1 MRYRNV
7 GQSGLKVSEIAI
19 GTMLFGS
26 QADEATSRRIVDK
39 ARDQGVNFID
49 GAEVYVGGVA
59 EEIIGRA
66 VAHDRDNWVIATKIS
81 PAAKN
86 HVPGLSRKGI
96 VRAVEGS
103 LKRLNTDYID
113 IYYPHR
119 EDLNVPIEETLLAL
133 GDLIAQDKI
142 RYYGISNHQSWKLAE
157 FSRLADQHGLPRP
170 VTAQLCYN
178 LTDRRPEKEHFHIT
192 DYYGIGNVIYSSL
205 ARGVLTGKYDPDAPP
220 PAGTR
225 AGRADKKL
233 FQTEWRPES
242 LDIAQTLRTHAEQR
256 GITAA
261 EFAFAWVLNNA
272 SVSSVIAGPRTEEQW
287 DSYIRALEFRL
298 TAEDEALVDRLVK
311 PGYASTHGY
320 ADPADTGPLRRLV
333 ELAPSAPVAP
343 VTHEQRN
350 PEPALS

>member
-7 GQSGLKVSEIAI
+7 GRNGLKVSEIAI

-26 QADEATSRRIVDK
+26 HADEATSLRIIAK
-39 ARDQGVNFID
+39 AREQGVNFID
-49 GAEVYVGGVA
+49 GAEVYVGGTA

-66 VAHDRDNWVIATKIS
+66 IASDRDKWVIGTKVS
-81 PAAKN
+81 PRPSDTPQ
-86 HVPGLSRKGI
+86 PGLSRKGI
-96 VRAVEGS
+96 IRAVEGS

-119 EDLNVPIEETLLAL
+119 EDLNVPIEETVRAL
-133 GDLIAQDKI
+133 GDLVQQGKI
-142 RYYGISNHQSWKLAE
+142 RYYGVSNHQSWKLAE
-157 FSRLADQHGLPRP
+157 YVRLADQAGLPRP

-178 LTDRRPEKEHFHIT
+178 LTDRRPEKDHFHIT
-192 DYYGIGNVIYSSL
+192 DHYGLGNVVYSSL

-242 LDIAQTLRTHAEQR
+242 LDIAQTLRDHAQAR
-256 GITAA
+256 GVTAA

-272 SVSSVIAGPRTEEQW
+272 SISAVIAGPRTEEQW
-287 DSYIRALEFRL
+287 DSYIKALDFRL
-298 TAEDEALVDRLVK
+298 TAEDEALVDSLVK

-320 ADPADTGPLRRLV
+320 ADPADTKPLRRIV
-333 ELAPSAPVAP
+333 ELAPKTEKAERV
-343 VTHEQRN
+343 
-350 PEPALS
+350 PEFAAQ

>member
-7 GQSGLKVSEIAI
+7 GRNGLKVSEIAI

-26 QADEATSRRIVDK
+26 HADEATSRRIIDK

-49 GAEVYVGGVA
+49 GAEAYVGGTA

-66 VAHDRDNWVIATKIS
+66 VAHDRDKWVIGTKVS
-81 PAAKN
+81 PRPGDN
-86 HVPGLSRKGI
+86 PQPGLSRKGI
-96 VRAVEGS
+96 FRAVEAS

-119 EDLNVPIEETLLAL
+119 EDLNVPIEETVRAL
-133 GDLIAQDKI
+133 SDLVQQGKI
-142 RYYGISNHQSWKLAE
+142 RYYGVSNHQSWKLAE
-157 FSRLADQHGLPRP
+157 YVRLADQAGLPRP
-170 VTAQLCYN
+170 IASQLCYN

-192 DYYGIGNVIYSSL
+192 DHYGLGNVVYSSL

-220 PAGTR
+220 PPGTR
-225 AGRADKKL
+225 AGRSDKKL

-242 LDIAQTLRTHAEQR
+242 LDIAQTPRDHAEAR
-256 GITAA
+256 GVTAA

-272 SVSSVIAGPRTEEQW
+272 SISSVIAGPRTEEQW
-287 DSYIRALEFRL
+287 DSYIRALDFQL
-298 TAEDEALVDRLVK
+298 TAEDEILIDSLVK

-320 ADPADTGPLRRLV
+320 ADPADTKPLRRLIERAAPAKSV
-333 ELAPSAPVAP
+333 ETRVPELAA
-343 VTHEQRN
+343 Q
-350 PEPALS
+350 